1 MNYVFTL
8 DQSRLPELLEYYK
21 EYDASRDNPNA
32 IVVFRSPE
40 VTVTVY
46 KSLKVMIQGP
56 EARDEYLMW
65 ADLLEFEPQEEAPA
79 SLAATPEKIAEVRS
93 VYYLSSS
100 IGSDEV
106 GTGDFFGPVVV
117 CAAFVAKSMIARLE
131 GLKVR
136 DSKKMTDEAILAVA
150 PSLISLLPHAVLVVD
165 DPKYNDLVKQGYN
178 LNKMKAYLHN
188 HAIRKCLQ
196 KTPSAP
202 DYVIVDEF
210 CPKDQYY
217 DYLKDVEAYRKVTFL
232 QKGESAHLAVAAA
245 SVIARYTFLQEMEKL
260 NQKIGLL
267 LPLGASPIVD
277 LVGKRIALEKGFD
290 LFPEIAKVNFK
301 NMEKIRAMTK
311 TASGPLTPG
320 SR

>member
-1 MNYVFTL
+1 MNYVFAL
-8 DQSRLPELLEYYK
+8 DQSRLSELLEYYK
-21 EYDASRDNPNA
+21 DYDVSRDNPNA
-32 IVVFRSPE
+32 LVTFRSPE
-40 VTVTVY
+40 ITVTVF

-65 ADLLEFEPQEEAPA
+65 ADLLEFEPESETPAPVPN
-79 SLAATPEKIAEVRS
+79 TPEHIAEVRS

-117 CAAFVAKSMIARLE
+117 CAAYVAKSMIGRLE
-131 GLKVR
+131 GLKIR

-150 PSLISLLPHAVLVVD
+150 PSLIPLLPHAVLVVD
-165 DPKYNDLVKQGYN
+165 NPKYNDLVQQGYN
-178 LNKMKAYLHN
+178 MNKMKAYLHN
-188 HAIRKCLQ
+188 HAIRKCLL

-217 DYLKDVEAYRKVTFL
+217 EYLKDVEAYRKVTFL

-260 NQKIGLL
+260 NQKIGLR

-277 LVGKRIALEKGFD
+277 LVGKRIALEKGFEC
-290 LFPEIAKVNFK
+290 FPEIAKVNFK

-311 TASGPLTPG
+311 APDHPSAQG